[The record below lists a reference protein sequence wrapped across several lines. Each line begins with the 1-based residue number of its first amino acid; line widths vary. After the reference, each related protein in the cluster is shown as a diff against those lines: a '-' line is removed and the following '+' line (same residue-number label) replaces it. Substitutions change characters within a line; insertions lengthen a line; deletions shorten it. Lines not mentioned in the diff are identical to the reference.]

1 MTAAPALVL
10 FDLGGVL
17 SSAPQRFETLGR
29 VAGVDASALV
39 EPYWRHRDEYDLGA
53 SDEHYW
59 RAVIRGVGAGEPG
72 PDVVAHL
79 ARVDAESATRIRPA
93 AAAILRAVA
102 ASGAEVGIVSN
113 APRAMATR
121 ARERGW
127 ARSVTHWFFSAEIG
141 LAKPDARLF
150 AHVAKE
156 LGVRDPGRIV
166 FIDDR
171 AENVDAARA
180 AGWTAHVWVSDLAL
194 AASVGVSARDVVAR
208 RTVAFDLGEVLASAP
223 ALFGA
228 FAARA
233 GSVVSE
239 LSAAYWRHRD
249 GHDRG
254 APASWFW
261 TAVLADL
268 GIGADDDLI
277 ADLARMDA
285 EAWTDI
291 RPAARATLRALSEA
305 AVPLA
310 VVSNAPRE
318 LAEAARSREWAPLID
333 DWFFSGELG
342 VLKPEAAIYAHVQ
355 EVLDVD
361 GRDLLF
367 FDDRPANVAAACRA
381 GWDARLWES
390 DRVTADTV
398 AALLSADPPDAS

>member
-29 VAGVDASALV
+29 VAGVDASALA
-39 EPYWRHRDEYDLGA
+39 EPYWRYRDEYDLGA
-53 SDEHYW
+53 SVEHYW
-59 RAVIRGVGAGEPG
+59 RAVIRDAGGGEPG
-72 PDVVAHL
+72 PDLIAEL
-79 ARVDAESATRIRPA
+79 ARADAESATRIRPE

-113 APRAMATR
+113 APRALAAR

-141 LAKPDARLF
+141 LAKPDAPLF

-156 LGVRDPGRIV
+156 LGVCDPARIV

-171 AENVDAARA
+171 AENVEAARA
-180 AGWTAHVWVSDLAL
+180 AGWAAHLWVSDLAM
-194 AASVGVSARDVVAR
+194 AAIVGVPMRDIVAR

-223 ALFGA
+223 SLFAAL
-228 FAARA
+228 AARA
-233 GSVVSE
+233 GSAISE

-249 GHDRG
+249 RHDRG

-261 TAVLADL
+261 TAVLTDL
-268 GIGADDDLI
+268 GMGAEDDLI
-277 ADLARMDA
+277 AELSLMDA

-291 RPAARATLRALSEA
+291 RPAARATLAALSEA
-305 AVPLA
+305 GVPLA

-318 LAEAARSREWAPLID
+318 LAEAARTREWAPLID

-355 EVLDVD
+355 EVLGVD

-390 DRVTADTV
+390 DRVTADTL
-398 AALLSADPPDAS
+398 AALVPADSPGAP